1 MANEVRERFKE
12 RKYSYK
18 NKLMKTKKKQII
30 KLAIITPLL
39 AAFSFFK
46 EDKTNTTNKKVG
58 TSIAFMGINPLY
70 KLKKQQV
77 LHIIAT
83 PAVSMS
89 KFIYIHGY
97 ILSVLVI

>member
-1 MANEVRERFKE
+1 MNSRIA
-12 RKYSYK
+12 
-18 NKLMKTKKKQII
+18 TWKQTA
-30 KLAIITPLL
+30 LAYNLDR
-39 AAFSFFK
+39 A
-46 EDKTNTTNKKVG
+46 TNTTNKKVG

-77 LHIIAT
+77 LHIITT

-97 ILSVLVI
+97 ILSVLAILWGVCLILYRWKKHVVRMRLFGCEY